1 MKKKT
6 VYIAFDGKE
15 FFKMTECELYEE
27 GIKEEWTITYLL
39 NKKSKIFSGY
49 VEQIDVDKLSEKAD
63 SIEYIYFDGLSSN
76 EKKMRYHL

>member
-27 GIKEEWTITYLL
+27 GIKEE
-39 NKKSKIFSGY
+39 
-49 VEQIDVDKLSEKAD
+49 
-63 SIEYIYFDGLSSN
+63 
-76 EKKMRYHL
+76 